1 MRQVYWDFVYYLST
15 VIWFNYADGFFF
27 NHQISILFMLENN
40 LICYSTTGLQSLKFH
55 HKIVLIV
62 ILHQLCILL
71 GFSSRPQHGSWLVS
85 LFDLGSKSL
94 IFKELVRKYEEWQLI
109 HRSRVLKILLLIGIP
124 NFFFFF
130 PERCIVFVLCF
141 LRQCMLVPPFLLGWK
156 VQVKQWKP
164 WIR

>member
-94 IFKELVRKYEEWQLI
+94 IFKELVHKYEEWQLI

-124 NFFFFF
+124 NFFFF